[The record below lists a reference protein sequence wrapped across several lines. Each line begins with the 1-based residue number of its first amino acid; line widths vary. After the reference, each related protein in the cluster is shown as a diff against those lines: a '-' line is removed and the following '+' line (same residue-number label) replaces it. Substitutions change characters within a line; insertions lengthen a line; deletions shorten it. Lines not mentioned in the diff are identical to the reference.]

1 MMRAVC
7 SLLAF
12 ISILTHS
19 GLFLH
24 AFELIDLPEGDLTS
38 HFPLLSS
45 ANSTRTSR
53 HLQAKTT
60 LSVIQGQSDLSTFA
74 NAIRVG
80 NLQNALSQ
88 TGSFTTFAPT
98 NEAFSFISQAYLK
111 TLLTAP
117 WILHLQELVI
127 YHVNIARA
135 LFKNNFSNGMIITM
149 INLENA
155 TISVTK
161 NPFNIQINS
170 LYTKGSNLIQ
180 FDFAASNGVV
190 HKVNKVLIP
199 TFYRTNLMRLIT
211 RFNDFTT
218 MVSLLQTAG
227 LAKTVRE
234 GTAITVLAPTNKAW
248 QALGQQKLNALKK
261 NVKELRRVLRYH
273 ILPIVLPTLQFKKG
287 AQYRTLQGSNVTF
300 TFRDSNTLLFN
311 DAKIITVN
319 ALARN
324 GIGHAIDKVLTV
336 P

>member
-88 TGSFTTFAPT
+88 T
-98 NEAFSFISQAYLK
+98 YLK